1 MPNSAGDEVFFMRQ
15 IRTDLAM
22 EAFQGPDNSFPGV
35 HVNHWETMGIQ
46 LTEVAIETEAASQ
59 ALGKAVG
66 TYMTLECDALRQRD
80 LDARLAM
87 SNLLG
92 EEIARMLHREGEA
105 PVLVVGLGNRR
116 ITPDSLG
123 PQAVDRTL
131 VTRHMFEELP
141 GFTDERMRNV
151 CAIAPGVL
159 GVTGIET
166 MEMAE
171 ALVARVHP
179 QAILC
184 IDSLAARASSRIGA
198 AVQLTDT
205 GIRPGSGVGNHRRSL
220 TREALGVPVI
230 AIGMP
235 TVLLRGGRWRGT
247 LWKRFPRMRKMGTST
262 ALSRNCSR
270 GSGATWW
277 SRRARIDGLIARRS
291 GCHRLRHQPR
301 PAAGPQPGRDY
312 GDDAL
317 TPKRP
322 SSTGRAFLRN
332 WLVAVQ

>member
-1 MPNSAGDEVFFMRQ
+1 MRQ

-235 TVLLRGGRWRGT
+235 TVIYAAT
-247 LWKRFPRMRKMGTST
+247 LARDAME
-262 ALSRNCSR
+262 ALSPDAEDGDLDRIEQELLTGER
-270 GSGATWW
+270 GDMVVTP
-277 SRRARIDGLIARRS
+277 REIDGLIADAADVIASAINRA
-291 GCHRLRHQPR
+291 LQPDLSQEEIMAMMR
-301 PAAGPQPGRDY
+301 
-312 GDDAL
+312 
-317 TPKRP
+317 
-322 SSTGRAFLRN
+322 
-332 WLVAVQ
+332 

>member
-1 MPNSAGDEVFFMRQ
+1 MQGDSYILMKNLGKLMPNSAGDEVFFMRQ

-235 TVLLRGGRWRGT
+235 TVIYAAT
-247 LWKRFPRMRKMGTST
+247 LARDAME
-262 ALSRNCSR
+262 ALSPDAEDGDLDRIEQELLTGER
-270 GSGATWW
+270 GDMVVTP
-277 SRRARIDGLIARRS
+277 REIDGLIADAADVIASAINRA
-291 GCHRLRHQPR
+291 LQPDLSQEEIMAMMR
-301 PAAGPQPGRDY
+301 
-312 GDDAL
+312 
-317 TPKRP
+317 
-322 SSTGRAFLRN
+322 
-332 WLVAVQ
+332 